1 MNMAKIA
8 LVGASG
14 NIGGRILDEA
24 LARGHTVTGIVR
36 NTDKLAVRAGL
47 TIAQGDLADPAA
59 LASLLRGA
67 DVDVLVVSIRWTD
80 NAAQVL
86 EAARLAGVKRLLT
99 VVGAGS
105 LEASPGVRVLDTPE
119 FPAAWRAGAEGAA
132 RALQTL
138 RGETQLDWLAFS
150 PSWTIAPGERT
161 GKFRLGGDQLLR
173 DAKGESLISR
183 EDFAVAIVD
192 EIETPKHHRQRIT
205 VGY

>member
-1 MNMAKIA
+1 MAKIA

-14 NIGGRILDEA
+14 NIGGRVLAEA
-24 LARGHTVTGIVR
+24 LARGHTVTGVVR
-36 NTDKLAVRAGL
+36 NTDKLEPRTHL
-47 TIAQGDLADPAA
+47 TIARGDVNDSATAA
-59 LASLLRGA
+59 ESIRGA
-67 DVDVLVVSIRWTD
+67 DVLVVSIRWSD
-80 NAAQVL
+80 NASQVL
-86 EAARLAGVKRLLT
+86 ETARRAGVSRLIT

-138 RGETQLDWLAFS
+138 RAEREIDWVAFS
-150 PSWTIAPGERT
+150 PSWNIGPGERT
-161 GKFRLGGDQLLR
+161 GKFRVGKDRLLR
-173 DAKGESLISR
+173 DEKGESRISR

-192 EIETPKHHRQRIT
+192 EIEKPAHHRERVT